1 MGRPAKVTQAK
12 RNREMQKRMKQQD
25 KEIRREQRK
34 TENEEL
40 RPVLE
45 GEDPDL
51 IGLRPGST
59 SSVLAAFVKGY
70 HSFLFG
76 TSLVLQGSQWLN
88 GMVLGSPEVFNL
100 VESSLS

>member
-25 KEIRREQRK
+25 KEARRVQRK

-40 RPVLE
+40 RPVLD

-51 IGLRPGST
+51 LGLRPGPQAP
-59 SSVLAAFVKGY
+59 LY
-70 HSFLFG
+70 
-76 TSLVLQGSQWLN
+76 
-88 GMVLGSPEVFNL
+88 
-100 VESSLS
+100 